1 MQVKNLSQEMSVLDE
16 SIASLSR
23 EKAALLE
30 AHQQALNDLQAQ
42 EDKVNMLAKAKARL
56 EQQVD
61 SVRRDIPGCLTV
73 GCNIKCYLWHS
84 SGRMSSLR
92 RLVEPVLNK

>member
-23 EKAALLE
+23 EKAALVE

-42 EDKVNMLAKAKARL
+42 EDKVNMLTKTKARL

-61 SVRRDIPGCLTV
+61 SVRNDLHQTSEE
-73 GCNIKCYLWHS
+73 L
-84 SGRMSSLR
+84 L
-92 RLVEPVLNK
+92 LL

>member
-1 MQVKNLSQEMSVLDE
+1 MCVLDE

-23 EKAALLE
+23 EKAALQE

-61 SVRRDIPGCLTV
+61 SVRKGPQVKHNTIQLYMQTV
-73 GCNIKCYLWHS
+73 C
-84 SGRMSSLR
+84 
-92 RLVEPVLNK
+92 

>member
-1 MQVKNLSQEMSVLDE
+1 MKNLSQEMSVLDE

-23 EKAALLE
+23 EKAALVE

-42 EDKVNMLAKAKARL
+42 EDKVNMLTKTKARL

-61 SVRRDIPGCLTV
+61 SVRNDLHQTSEE
-73 GCNIKCYLWHS
+73 L
-84 SGRMSSLR
+84 L
-92 RLVEPVLNK
+92 LL